1 MLKNKGFWTLVLVA
15 FVALNFLVVGVL
27 TANTDAPDDVKIEN
41 KGYKKDKKK
50 AVKLSHKK
58 HGEEYKVA
66 CTECHHDYQG
76 DKNVWKEGMPVK
88 KCKECHDPNKKQGKT
103 KKLQNAYHSNCKDCH
118 KKLVKDG
125 ESKDAPFKKC
135 KNCHGRK

>member
-1 MLKNKGFWTLVLVA
+1 MLKKKGFLTLVLVTL
-15 FVALNFLVVGVL
+15 VALNFLVVGVL
-27 TANTDAPDDVKIEN
+27 TATTDVPDDVKVEN

-50 AVKLSHKK
+50 PVKLSHKK
-58 HGEEYKVA
+58 HSAEYKVV

-88 KCKECHDPNKKQGKT
+88 KCKECHDPKKKKGKT
-103 KKLQNAYHSNCKDCH
+103 KKLQNAYHTNCKNCH

-135 KNCHGRK
+135 TQCHGRK